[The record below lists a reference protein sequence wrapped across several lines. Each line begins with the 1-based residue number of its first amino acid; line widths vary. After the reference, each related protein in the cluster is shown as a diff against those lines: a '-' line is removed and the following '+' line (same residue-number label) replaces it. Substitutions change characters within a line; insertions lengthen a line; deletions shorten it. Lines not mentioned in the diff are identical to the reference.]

1 MRGPEWR
8 ASLLL
13 LKLLFQATLPFKEGM
28 WVALVPT
35 GVHLVPFGNVTHVN
49 AHTHKCILH
58 PTGYTSGY
66 LECSL
71 RHPPEPQVLAVGH
84 HG

>member
-49 AHTHKCILH
+49 AHTHTNAFSIPQATH
-58 PTGYTSGY
+58 PAT
-66 LECSL
+66 LNA
-71 RHPPEPQVLAVGH
+71 H
-84 HG
+84 